1 MMDKLIKQIKKVE
14 GINSSLLKD
23 LYFNDDGQ
31 GQYYNGVT
39 INNNT
44 ILVLMEYT
52 DRHTYLSEYFHYDIK
67 NNKLIQV
74 DSDTDDYYRELFE
87 DCHMLDCLDSFFIMG
102 IDENCKLLYGNKY
115 NNNIVSL

>member
-1 MMDKLIKQIKKVE
+1 MEIINIIMNIAVIPLILV
-14 GINSSLLKD
+14 SC
-23 LYFNDDGQ
+23 
-31 GQYYNGVT
+31 
-39 INNNT
+39 

-52 DRHTYLSEYFHYDIK
+52 DRHTYLSEYFHYNIK